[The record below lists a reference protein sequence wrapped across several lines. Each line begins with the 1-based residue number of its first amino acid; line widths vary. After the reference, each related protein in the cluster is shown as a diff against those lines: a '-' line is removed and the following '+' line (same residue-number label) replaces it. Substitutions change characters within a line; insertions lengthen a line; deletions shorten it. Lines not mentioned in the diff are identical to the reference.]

1 MENFETNA
9 NIVNDLVLLST
20 VTHDSI
26 INTLRDRYSKGEIYT
41 YIGEVLLAINP
52 YRNLPIYGSDMIRKY
67 KGHEI
72 YERSPHV
79 FAITDVTYRSMKWH
93 ENDVCIVISGESGAG
108 KTETS
113 KIIMRYLAAITN
125 VDKQYEIERVKNI
138 FLRSTALLESLGCA
152 VTNKND
158 NSSRFGKYMHINFN
172 FQGDPFGG
180 HISSYLLEKVIY
192 FILLNFN
199 LFVYDKHI

>member
-1 MENFETNA
+1 MGNFETNA
-9 NIVNDLVLLST
+9 NIVNDLVLLPT
-20 VTHDSI
+20 VTHDDI

-93 ENDVCIVISGESGAG
+93 ENDVCIVISG
-108 KTETS
+108 
-113 KIIMRYLAAITN
+113 M
-125 VDKQYEIERVKNI
+125 I
-138 FLRSTALLESLGCA
+138 F
-152 VTNKND
+152 N
-158 NSSRFGKYMHINFN
+158 Y
-172 FQGDPFGG
+172 
-180 HISSYLLEKVIY
+180 
-192 FILLNFN
+192 
-199 LFVYDKHI
+199 